1 MKIFD
6 GRPERL
12 VNTFQLQVFRY
23 KILFSKEMGKI
34 KEDMKVKQ
42 ALKEAE
48 EKKRGMASQN
58 VRF

>member
-1 MKIFD
+1 
-6 GRPERL
+6 
-12 VNTFQLQVFRY
+12 
-23 KILFSKEMGKI
+23 MGKI